1 MGKEK
6 RLMDDSR
13 FSGGIGVT
21 AKMKIYV
28 CIGSSCHLKGSY
40 DIIAVLKKLVSD
52 RGLEKEVSLNASFC
66 LGHCMDGV
74 TIKIDDQLIT
84 GVTPR
89 TSPRFLTGPG
99 RSGILPDRSQ
109 QNRMFRSK
117 GGTTSAR
124 R

>member
-84 GVTPR
+84 GVTPQNI
-89 TSPRFLTGPG
+89 TEIF
-99 RSGILPDRSQ
+99 DRAWAE
-109 QNRMFRSK
+109 RHP
-117 GGTTSAR
+117 A
-124 R
+124 